1 MKKSIKILSILL
13 VAVICL
19 ALLVACN
26 NQTFDK
32 SKYYDD
38 VTKTLKL
45 VKSFEGKS
53 FLTEGIGRAT
63 LISHTDGDTSRF
75 RLESG
80 EEIAVRYYQIDTP
93 ESTGNVEKWGK
104 AASLFVKDRLL
115 SATEIVLEATKT
127 KAEKDSYG
135 TRYLGYVWYKTADYP
150 EFKLLNLEVVE
161 NGFSANQGNVSSS
174 YPYNDYFAKAE
185 KFARENQLRVFSED
199 EDPLYST
206 KPQDITLK
214 EFYENTEIYYNPET
228 ESGAKIRFTAC
239 LVELRVSS
247 SGTYTYTAEWY
258 DEDGERYT
266 INIYAGYS
274 SSSASRMK
282 LGHLYTIIGSV
293 AKHYGDFQVSGI
305 AYDDIYGSS
314 RPDEY
319 TNPVQ
324 SNYFLRFDSTRT
336 WRSNDSMN
344 LYGDVTVVS
353 TTLEGTTLTIVGTA
367 NQKTQTGYKD
377 TATTFTFKV
386 EVPESFNNT
395 IQAGDTFSTN
405 GYQYEAKS
413 GIITVLSYSNIVF
426 N

>member
-19 ALLVACN
+19 AMLVACN

-53 FLTEGIGRAT
+53 FLTEGIGKAT

-161 NGFSANQGNVSSS
+161 NGFSANQGNVSSLIETITS
-174 YPYNDYFAKAE
+174 
-185 KFARENQLRVFSED
+185 LFSI
-199 EDPLYST
+199 LT
-206 KPQDITLK
+206 VT
-214 EFYENTEIYYNPET
+214 
-228 ESGAKIRFTAC
+228 
-239 LVELRVSS
+239 
-247 SGTYTYTAEWY
+247 
-258 DEDGERYT
+258 
-266 INIYAGYS
+266 
-274 SSSASRMK
+274 
-282 LGHLYTIIGSV
+282 
-293 AKHYGDFQVSGI
+293 
-305 AYDDIYGSS
+305 SS
-314 RPDEY
+314 R
-319 TNPVQ
+319 
-324 SNYFLRFDSTRT
+324 SSTV
-336 WRSNDSMN
+336 SVPKGP
-344 LYGDVTVVS
+344 LAVT
-353 TTLEGTTLTIVGTA
+353 T
-367 NQKTQTGYKD
+367 
-377 TATTFTFKV
+377 
-386 EVPESFNNT
+386 
-395 IQAGDTFSTN
+395 
-405 GYQYEAKS
+405 
-413 GIITVLSYSNIVF
+413 
-426 N
+426 